1 MAVQVRAVIV
11 CAVCAIIMVWRTV
24 GTIPL
29 MFEDMAVHGTSV
41 TTGLVHGGLRSAKFW
56 GARVIWRSTRKRQ
69 RCRKEEQGLE
79 EELKMGAEV
88 AAEVGWQARCEWMRR
103 WKATSADACLQ
114 ANEGVELEVAIGSL
128 REERETGK
136 A

>member
-1 MAVQVRAVIV
+1 MAVQVRAGIV